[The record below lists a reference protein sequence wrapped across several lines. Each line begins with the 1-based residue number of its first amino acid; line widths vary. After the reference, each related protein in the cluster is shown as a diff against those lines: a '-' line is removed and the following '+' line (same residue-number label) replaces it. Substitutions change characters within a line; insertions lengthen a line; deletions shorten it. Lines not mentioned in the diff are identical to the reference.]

1 MPPLGKGRVLP
12 RSPGGFG
19 PSPDDATLVRAI
31 ADQDSAQSQVAFGLL
46 YARHVEAVRK
56 VCANQ
61 LRRDPDSVEDL
72 VQETFARLLF
82 HAGGL
87 HSPDRVLQWLRR
99 TAKWACRDH
108 RNLARHKREEAT
120 DTVADIMGDG
130 DFAELLADADRA
142 ARLLSMLDGRQAA
155 VLKAHY
161 YDGLTVAEIA
171 RLMGI
176 TLGAAKTLLY
186 RARNEGRRLLEAGK
200 AMIPLPVVE
209 WFHRVGEIIKTVP
222 PSAAAAAL
230 VPLVTAGVLW
240 APPLGS
246 PREVSGPGANGTARF
261 SPAALDGPAGAPA
274 PAEAADPLDQEAVPA
289 NTAATTSAPQGG
301 AADTG
306 TYVPPASPTRELDVP
321 AVGHVETY
329 QEPATPPDRH
339 IVLAP
344 DGPGEPVGLRNHDEP
359 ALYPA
364 FDAACAAAV
373 PSVAECRH

>member
-1 MPPLGKGRVLP
+1 M
-12 RSPGGFG
+12 
-19 PSPDDATLVRAI
+19 
-31 ADQDSAQSQVAFGLL
+31 AFGLL

-120 DTVADIMGDG
+120 DTVADIVGDG

-240 APPLGS
+240 APQLGS
-246 PREVSGPGANGTARF
+246 PEDVGGSGPDGTAWF
-261 SPAALDGPAGAPA
+261 SPAALNGPVGAQA
-274 PAEAADPLDQEAVPA
+274 PAEAAGPLSHEAVPA
-289 NTAATTSAPQGG
+289 STAATTSALQGG
-301 AADTG
+301 AADTE
-306 TYVPPASPTRELDVP
+306 TYVPPTSPTRELHVP
-321 AVGHVETY
+321 AVGQVQTY
-329 QEPATPPDRH
+329 EEPQTPPDRV
-339 IVLAP
+339 IEVAP
-344 DGPGEPVGLRNHDEP
+344 DAPGGSVELTNHDDPE
-359 ALYPA
+359 LYPA
-364 FDAACAAAV
+364 YDTACLAATPGV
-373 PSVAECRH
+373 VECGP